1 MRLVQPDRRS
11 CGAACLVVAA
21 RASSPEVAARIPDQE
36 AFAREVLRTHRRITS
51 LVDRAGSLQVPW
63 LRAIGT
69 APWAAARELR
79 LITGVDY
86 STHAT
91 PIRHDAWEH
100 VRTATQRRPVAV
112 YIGDRLC
119 PRHVVLVL
127 EATDDGA
134 WTYEPATGNVRMV
147 ARERWAT
154 GPLELAGWDRPW
166 ITLAPS

>member
-21 RASSPEVAARIPDQE
+21 RAASPEAAARIPDQE
-36 AFAREVLRTHRRITS
+36 TFSREVLRTHRRITS
-51 LVDRAGSLQVPW
+51 MVDSAGSLQVPW

-69 APWAAARELR
+69 APWATARELR

-86 STHAT
+86 SSHPT
-91 PIRHDAWEH
+91 PKRRDAWRH
-100 VRTATQRRPVAV
+100 VRAATQHRPVAV

-119 PRHVVLVL
+119 PRHVVLIL
-127 EATDDGA
+127 EASDEGA
-134 WTYEPATGNVRMV
+134 WTYEPAAGNIRMV
-147 ARERWAT
+147 SRERWVT